1 MLKLKLQHFALPI
14 LRTWYKEPTHWKRPW
29 CWERLRAGEEGDDRM
44 SWLNGITDSMDMSLG
59 KLQKILKDRE
69 AWHALVCGVTKT
81 RMWLSDWTTKVISEI
96 EDEGPNSIT
105 KDVCIILI
113 AQEILK
119 ILRAV
124 DKDQIYVRQIYLS
137 HIYSVIWMIQLNH
150 NIEGN

>member
-1 MLKLKLQHFALPI
+1 MFIECLTEL
-14 LRTWYKEPTHWKRPW
+14 E
-29 CWERLRAGEEGDDRM
+29 
-44 SWLNGITDSMDMSLG
+44 
-59 KLQKILKDRE
+59 
-69 AWHALVCGVTKT
+69 
-81 RMWLSDWTTKVISEI
+81 LSHTKVISDI

-137 HIYSVIWMIQLNH
+137 HIYSVI
-150 NIEGN
+150 